1 MFQEGYDAWVYTH
14 ITPTWRTDRMSK
26 IQDKIA
32 PPSTAGLGVGYTLSE
47 NPYKI
52 KGQVFGVITHKDGS
66 EEQVLNKSNIYTLD
80 GGVLAAMLFA
90 GELGVGGVTM
100 LAIGTGATGLASAPD
115 VADNRQRKLN
125 SEIVRKPFSS
135 VVYRNAT
142 TGAVSSIPTNI
153 LDLTTVFAETEASG
167 AGLTEMGLLSTL
179 SQDTTQST
187 PSTDAFPNRSD
198 LDLRSFDRLINYLT
212 FPVIHKPQGA
222 VLALTWRL
230 TF

>member
-1 MFQEGYDAWVYTH
+1 
-14 ITPTWRTDRMSK
+14 MSN
-26 IQDKIA
+26 IQDKVNQ
-32 PPSTAGLGVGYTLSE
+32 PSTAGFGLGYTLSE

-52 KGQVFGVITHKDGS
+52 KGQVYGVITHADGT
-66 EEQVLNKSNIYTLD
+66 EEQVLNKNNIYTLD
-80 GGVLAAMLFA
+80 GGVLASMLFA

-100 LAIGTGATGLASAPD
+100 LAVGTGATGLASAPD

-125 SEIVRKPFSS
+125 SEIARKPFSS
-135 VVYRNAT
+135 IVYRNAT
-142 TGAVSSIPTNI
+142 TGEVSNIPTNI
-153 LDLTTVFAETEASG
+153 LDLTTVFTETEASG

-179 SQDTTQST
+179 SQNVAEST
-187 PSTDAFPNRSD
+187 PTTDVFPTRSS
-198 LDLRSFDRLINYLT
+198 LDLRSYDRLINYLT